1 MNYCNPEEFDKDAM
15 EGYTG
20 RKIYK
25 AVYTIT
31 LAELQDAGLFSWD
44 KDYLQWQSFAYDNE
58 QYERVC
64 AYFLERFKYREISM
78 KPFIVWC
85 NYLMRKIKYEL
96 MPKYKPL
103 YAAYAKGLDPLASS
117 DEIYKER
124 KVNSKYPQT
133 LLSGNS
139 DYATEG
145 DDTEYER
152 IRYDDAIGKLQQ
164 FSEGFHAVDEMLL
177 DELECMFIGL
187 YNANTNTW

>member
-1 MNYCNPEEFDKDAM
+1 MNCNPDEFDKDAM
-15 EGYTG
+15 EEYTG
-20 RKIYK
+20 KNIYK

-31 LAELQDAGLFSWD
+31 LAELVDAGLFSWD
-44 KDYLQWQSFAYDNE
+44 KDYLQWRSSAYDDE

-78 KPFIVWC
+78 KPFKVWC
-85 NYLMRKIKYEL
+85 NYLMRKLKYEL
-96 MPKYKPL
+96 MPKYNRL
-103 YAAYAKGLDPLASS
+103 YSAYAKGLDPLASS

-152 IRYDDAIGKLQQ
+152 IRYDDAISKLQQ